1 MNLSSSKNRS
11 EEFNKISDKKRGF
24 LRIKTYYNQNSL
36 KYSNFRVW
44 ETIEEI
50 AKFIKKVDPKHPT
63 MTVIAGLDPA
73 KVFMIKKYCPSIDI
87 LGINVY
93 GAIENAP
100 INIRRFGW
108 EKPYIVTEWG
118 VNGPFEAKV
127 NNWGAKI
134 EPTNGF
140 KAKQRLR

>member
-1 MNLSSSKNRS
+1 M
-11 EEFNKISDKKRGF
+11 D
-24 LRIKTYYNQNSL
+24 L

-50 AKFIKKVDPKHPT
+50 AKFIKKVDPNHPT

-118 VNGPFEAKV
+118 
-127 NNWGAKI
+127 
-134 EPTNGF
+134 
-140 KAKQRLR
+140 

>member
-1 MNLSSSKNRS
+1 M
-11 EEFNKISDKKRGF
+11 D
-24 LRIKTYYNQNSL
+24 L

-93 GAIENAP
+93 GAIENDP
-100 INIRRFGW
+100 INI
-108 EKPYIVTEWG
+108 
-118 VNGPFEAKV
+118 
-127 NNWGAKI
+127 
-134 EPTNGF
+134 TNAPKRPETAYLSRPGDPR
-140 KAKQRLR
+140 KNSEN